1 MLYAG
6 KLSNGY
12 FEGRGNLFSFEDLGQ
27 YPVYSGHFEGGLPHG
42 RGAVLYDTGR
52 VAWEGACRK
61 GVLTH
66 GRLFSRDGRMI
77 YDGPFD
83 HST

>member
-52 VAWEGACRK
+52 VA
-61 GVLTH
+61 
-66 GRLFSRDGRMI
+66 
-77 YDGPFD
+77 
-83 HST
+83 